1 VRPLA
6 TVAVAALAAACSG
19 SGTPLGG
26 AGTSSPSPH
35 VATRPRCT
43 APGTG
48 LRGYVLVRTREIR
61 FPDHVGVRSEFRDP
75 RGRLLFFLVG
85 IPGEVGE
92 GLPVVEDEL
101 ELVDGSVARVL
112 GRGRTWVLAWSGEP
126 PCDDLAV
133 VGNEL
138 SRESFERALRGAH
151 ILP

>member
-1 VRPLA
+1 VRRFA
-6 TVAVAALAAACSG
+6 AAVAALAVACSN
-19 SGTPLGG
+19 GG
-26 AGTSSPSPH
+26 ERSPAATSPPPDP
-35 VATRPRCT
+35 ARPRCT

-61 FPDHVGVRSEFRDP
+61 FADHVGVRTEFRDP
-75 RGRLLFFLVG
+75 RGRRLFFLLG

-92 GLPVVEDEL
+92 GLPLVDGERQ
-101 ELVDGSVARVL
+101 LVDGSTARLL
-112 GRGRTWVLAWSGEP
+112 GRGDTWVLSWRGPP

-138 SRESFERALRGAH
+138 SRGSFERALRGAH